1 MGGDILVYYS
11 REVCAHKYGR
21 LFWTYPIVLTE
32 DLRCLVERKYNQCPR
47 QDRYD
52 QFCPIDTKSPF
63 WTVAKATR
71 ILGIMESGSCT
82 LTSLLPMP
90 IVGNTQVLDNAQ
102 YYSAA
107 SQATAGHKSW
117 VLARAVQYKITL
129 HSTNI

>member
-47 QDRYD
+47 QDRYN
-52 QFCPIDTKSPF
+52 QFCPIDTTSPF

-71 ILGIMESGSCT
+71 NYGEWLSYPYIIVTDAYSRKYPSAGQCAILFS
-82 LTSLLPMP
+82 
-90 IVGNTQVLDNAQ
+90 VDRVD
-102 YYSAA
+102 
-107 SQATAGHKSW
+107 
-117 VLARAVQYKITL
+117 
-129 HSTNI
+129 